1 MSDTTQPV
9 ETVKTEAPSNEV
21 TPTAAPVANA
31 VDPAEVERLRK
42 EADQNRMRANQLENE
57 LKKKAEEEEAARLKQ
72 LEENNEWKSVAE
84 QNKAKLEAL
93 EAEREAEQRS
103 KELSAATSEV
113 FSSFPTEVRELA
125 EEMGVGLTET
135 TEEAKEALKQRL
147 EKIQAKVVTEKKV
160 TPNNPS
166 NPTGP
171 NASKAE
177 LIERMKYGDKAAR
190 SQVIASLPGV
200 EAMRK
205 QAGWTE

>member
-1 MSDTTQPV
+1 MSDTTPTV

-21 TPTAAPVANA
+21 IPTAAPVANA
-31 VDPAEVERLRK
+31 VDTAEVERLK
-42 EADQNRMRANQLENE
+42 KVAEQAQMRANQLENT
-57 LKKKAEEEEAARLKQ
+57 LKKKAEEEEAARLKL
-72 LEENNEWKSVAE
+72 LEENNDWKSVAE
-84 QNKAKLEAL
+84 QNKAKLEAY
-93 EAEREAEQRS
+93 EAERDAEQRS
-103 KELSAATSEV
+103 KELSTATSEV
-113 FSSFPTEVRELA
+113 FSTFPTEVRELA